1 MQDYKTVAN
10 FTINS
15 LQKAYV
21 TIPDM
26 RSVKLQL
33 GVSVDLKWEEGFEF
47 NPVID

>member
-15 LQKAYV
+15 LKKAYV

-26 RSVKLQL
+26 RSVKLEL
-33 GVSVDLKWEEGFEF
+33 GVSVDLDWIAGFNF
-47 NPVID
+47 NVDID